1 MIIVSDTSPLSSL
14 FLIGRLDLLPEI
26 FGEIIVPEKVWE
38 ELLILETDF
47 GYDLSVLRSAPWMQ
61 VCSVVDDEE
70 VRRLLRFLDAGE
82 SQAIVLAKEL
92 QADYLLIDEMEGR
105 NIAAVEGLKTIGI
118 LGVFIQ
124 AKSMGLIQQ
133 VRPLMDDLRVLAK
146 FYLHDKLYQ
155 AVLRQAGEG

>member
-26 FGEIIVPEKVWE
+26 FGEIIVPEK
-38 ELLILETDF
+38 
-47 GYDLSVLRSAPWMQ
+47 S
-61 VCSVVDDEE
+61 
-70 VRRLLRFLDAGE
+70 LD
-82 SQAIVLAKEL
+82 
-92 QADYLLIDEMEGR
+92 LLIDEMEGR